1 MLMGFVRPLTAFHEG
16 LSRPYIKK
24 TRSSGTDWDIAKLSS
39 DEGFAKRAERALE
52 PLASSA
58 FADPEPPSDLAV

>member
-16 LSRPYIKK
+16 VSGPYIKK
-24 TRSSGTDWDIAKLSS
+24 TRLPGTDWDIARLSS

-52 PLASSA
+52 PLASGA